1 MISFL
6 FSARPTLPAALGL
19 SSALDLVARDRELIS
34 CKSLKSKIYAS
45 LDVDELI
52 RGGLRMSGLPHSPHA
67 LVTGGGRGIGRA
79 IAATLAQAGAV
90 VTVLGRN
97 RALLDEAVAAGAAH
111 FAVVADVADQAAV
124 GAAMAEAAARQ
135 PIDILIANAG
145 AAESAPFAKS
155 DAALFRRMMDVNF
168 MGVVHAVQAVLPAM
182 RERPCGRIVAVAS
195 TAGLKG
201 YAYVSAY
208 SAAKHAVVG
217 LVRSLALELASTR
230 ITVNAVCPGF
240 TDTDLV
246 AGSIDNIMKKT
257 GRSHAQAVAELAK
270 HNPQGRLV
278 TPAEVADTVL
288 WLCGE
293 GADAITGQAIAVA
306 GGEI

>member
-1 MISFL
+1 M
-6 FSARPTLPAALGL
+6 PAT
-19 SSALDLVARDRELIS
+19 
-34 CKSLKSKIYAS
+34 
-45 LDVDELI
+45 
-52 RGGLRMSGLPHSPHA
+52 PHAPHA

-79 IAATLAQAGAV
+79 IATGLTGRGMT
-90 VTVLGRN
+90 VTVLGRQ
-97 RALLDEAVAAGAAH
+97 RATLDEAVAAGDAR
-111 FAVVADVADQAAV
+111 FADVADVADRAAI
-124 GAAMAEAAARQ
+124 AAAIARAAERQ

-155 DAALFRRMMDVNF
+155 DAAMFARMMDVNF
-168 MGVVHAVQAVLPAM
+168 MGVVHSIQAALPSM
-182 RERPCGRIVAVAS
+182 KTRPYGRIVAVAS

-208 SAAKHAVVG
+208 AAAKHAVVG
-217 LVRSLALELASTR
+217 LVRSLALELANTA

-257 GRSHAQAVAELAK
+257 GRSREQAVAELAS

-278 TPAEVADTVL
+278 TPQEVADTVL

-293 GADAITGQAIAVA
+293 GAGAVTGQAIAVA

>member
-1 MISFL
+1 
-6 FSARPTLPAALGL
+6 
-19 SSALDLVARDRELIS
+19 
-34 CKSLKSKIYAS
+34 
-45 LDVDELI
+45 
-52 RGGLRMSGLPHSPHA
+52 MSGLRDSTHA

-79 IAATLAQAGAV
+79 IAAQAVRAGAT

-97 RALLDEAVAAGAAH
+97 RATLDDAVAAGDAH
-111 FAVVADVADQAAV
+111 FADVADVADQAAI
-124 GAAMAEAAARQ
+124 GAAIAKAAARQ

-145 AAESAPFAKS
+145 IAESSPFAKS
-155 DAALFRRMMDVNF
+155 DAALFQRMIDVNF
-168 MGVVHAVQAVLPAM
+168 MGVVHAVQAALPSM
-182 RERPCGRIVAVAS
+182 RNQPHGRIVAVAS

-246 AGSIDNIMKKT
+246 AGSVQNIMAKT
-257 GRSHAQAVAELAK
+257 GRSRAEAVAELAK

-278 TPAEVADTVL
+278 APKEVADTVL

-293 GADAITGQAIAVA
+293 DASAITGQAIAVA

>member
-1 MISFL
+1 
-6 FSARPTLPAALGL
+6 
-19 SSALDLVARDRELIS
+19 
-34 CKSLKSKIYAS
+34 
-45 LDVDELI
+45 
-52 RGGLRMSGLPHSPHA
+52 MSGLPRSSHA

-79 IAATLAQAGAV
+79 IASVLAQAGAT
-90 VTVLGRN
+90 VTVLGRD
-97 RALLDEAVAAGAAH
+97 RAALDDAVAAGSAH
-111 FAVVADVADQAAV
+111 FAVVADVADQAA
-124 GAAMAEAAARQ
+124 AAAAIAEAAARA

-168 MGVVHAVQAVLPAM
+168 MGVVHSVQAVLPAM
-182 RERPCGRIVAVAS
+182 KERRYGRVVAVAS

-217 LVRSLALELASTR
+217 LVRSLALELATSGV
-230 ITVNAVCPGF
+230 TVNAVCPGF

-257 GRSHAQAVAELAK
+257 GRSREQAVAELAK

-278 TPAEVADTVL
+278 TPAEVADAVL
-288 WLCGE
+288 FLCGE
-293 GADAITGQAIAVA
+293 GAGAITGQAIAVA
-306 GGEI
+306 GGEV

>member
-1 MISFL
+1 
-6 FSARPTLPAALGL
+6 
-19 SSALDLVARDRELIS
+19 
-34 CKSLKSKIYAS
+34 
-45 LDVDELI
+45 
-52 RGGLRMSGLPHSPHA
+52 MSGLPHSPHA
-67 LVTGGGRGIGRA
+67 LVTGGGRGIGRE
-79 IAATLAQAGAV
+79 IAATLARAGAT
-90 VTVLGRN
+90 VTVLGRH
-97 RALLDEAVAAGAAH
+97 RKTLDDAIAAGAAH
-111 FAVVADVADQAAV
+111 FSSVADVADQAAV
-124 GAAMAEAAARQ
+124 SSAIAEAALRQ

-145 AAESAPFAKS
+145 VAESAPFGKS
-155 DAALFRRMMDVNF
+155 DATLFRRMMDVNL
-168 MGVVHAVQAVLPAM
+168 MGVVHAAQAVLPSMKA
-182 RERPCGRIVAVAS
+182 RPYGRIIAIAS

-217 LVRSLALELASTR
+217 LVRSLALELAGTR
-230 ITVNAVCPGF
+230 VTVNAVCPGF

-257 GRSHAQAVAELAK
+257 GRSHEQAVTEFSR

-293 GADAITGQAIAVA
+293 GAGSITGQAIAVA
-306 GGEI
+306 GGEV

>member
-1 MISFL
+1 M
-6 FSARPTLPAALGL
+6 PAT
-19 SSALDLVARDRELIS
+19 
-34 CKSLKSKIYAS
+34 
-45 LDVDELI
+45 
-52 RGGLRMSGLPHSPHA
+52 PHAPHA

-79 IAATLAQAGAV
+79 IAATLAHHGMT
-90 VTVLGRN
+90 VTVLGRQQA
-97 RALLDEAVAAGAAH
+97 ALDQAIASGDAH
-111 FAVVADVADQAAV
+111 FAETADVADPTAIAA
-124 GAAMAEAAARQ
+124 AIARAAARR
-135 PIDILIANAG
+135 PIDILVANAG
-145 AAESAPFAKS
+145 AAESAPFTKS
-155 DAALFRRMMDVNF
+155 DAALFGRMMDVNF
-168 MGVVHAVQAVLPAM
+168 MGVVNSIQAALPSM
-182 RERPCGRIVAVAS
+182 KTRPYGRIVAVAS

-217 LVRSLALELASTR
+217 LVRSLALELAATP

-246 AGSIDNIMKKT
+246 AGSIDTIMKKT
-257 GRSHAQAVAELAK
+257 GRSREQAVAELAK

-278 TPAEVADTVL
+278 TPQEVADAVL

-293 GADAITGQAIAVA
+293 GAGAVTGQAIAVA

>member
-1 MISFL
+1 M
-6 FSARPTLPAALGL
+6 R
-19 SSALDLVARDRELIS
+19 
-34 CKSLKSKIYAS
+34 
-45 LDVDELI
+45 
-52 RGGLRMSGLPHSPHA
+52 GLPRSSQA
-67 LVTGGGRGIGRA
+67 LVTGGGRGIGRE
-79 IAATLAQAGAV
+79 IASMLSHAGAT

-97 RALLDEAVAAGAAH
+97 RASLDEAVAAGSAH
-111 FAVVADVADQAAV
+111 FAGVADVADQAAIN
-124 GAAMAEAAARQ
+124 AAVAEAAARQ

-145 AAESAPFAKS
+145 VAESAPFGKS

-168 MGVVHAVQAVLPAM
+168 MGVVHAVQAVLPSM
-182 RERPCGRIVAVAS
+182 KDRGHGRIVAVAS

-201 YAYVSAY
+201 YAYASAY

-217 LVRSLALELASTR
+217 LVRSLALELATTGV
-230 ITVNAVCPGF
+230 TVNAVCPGF

-246 AGSIDNIMKKT
+246 AASIENIMAKT
-257 GRSHAQAVAELAK
+257 GRSREQAVGELAK

-293 GADAITGQAIAVA
+293 GAGAVTGQAIAIA

>member
-1 MISFL
+1 
-6 FSARPTLPAALGL
+6 
-19 SSALDLVARDRELIS
+19 
-34 CKSLKSKIYAS
+34 
-45 LDVDELI
+45 
-52 RGGLRMSGLPHSPHA
+52 MSGLPRSSHA
-67 LVTGGGRGIGRA
+67 LVTGGGRGIGRE
-79 IAATLAQAGAV
+79 IASVLARAGAT
-90 VTVLGRN
+90 VTVLGRD
-97 RALLDEAVAAGAAH
+97 RAALDDAVAAGSAH
-111 FAVVADVADQAAV
+111 FAVVADVANQASV
-124 GAAMAEAAARQ
+124 AAAIAEAAARA

-168 MGVVHAVQAVLPAM
+168 MGVVYAVQAVLPAM
-182 RERPCGRIVAVAS
+182 KDRRYGRVVAVAS

-217 LVRSLALELASTR
+217 LVRSLALELATTGV
-230 ITVNAVCPGF
+230 TVNAVCPGF

-257 GRSHAQAVAELAK
+257 GRSREQAVAELSK

-278 TPAEVADTVL
+278 TPAEVADAVL
-288 WLCGE
+288 FLCGE
-293 GADAITGQAIAVA
+293 GAGAITGQAIAVA
-306 GGEI
+306 GGEV

>member
-1 MISFL
+1 
-6 FSARPTLPAALGL
+6 
-19 SSALDLVARDRELIS
+19 
-34 CKSLKSKIYAS
+34 
-45 LDVDELI
+45 
-52 RGGLRMSGLPHSPHA
+52 MSGLPRSSHA

-79 IAATLAQAGAV
+79 IASALVGAGAT

-97 RALLDEAVAAGAAH
+97 RATLNEAVAAGDAH
-111 FAVVADVADQAAV
+111 FAAVADVADRAAV
-124 GAAMAEAAARQ
+124 NAAIADAAGRQ

-145 AAESAPFAKS
+145 VAESAPFAKS
-155 DAALFRRMMDVNF
+155 DAALFRRMMDVDF
-168 MGVVHAVQAVLPAM
+168 MGVVHAVQAVLPGM
-182 RERPCGRIVAVAS
+182 KDRPYGRIVAIAS

-217 LVRSLALELASTR
+217 LTRSLALELAGTR
-230 ITVNAVCPGF
+230 VTVNAVCPGF
-240 TDTDLV
+240 TDTDLL

-257 GRSHAQAVAELAK
+257 GRSHEQAVADLSR

-293 GADAITGQAIAVA
+293 GAGAITGQAIVVA
-306 GGEI
+306 GGEV

>member
-1 MISFL
+1 
-6 FSARPTLPAALGL
+6 
-19 SSALDLVARDRELIS
+19 
-34 CKSLKSKIYAS
+34 
-45 LDVDELI
+45 
-52 RGGLRMSGLPHSPHA
+52 MSGLPRSSHA

-79 IAATLAQAGAV
+79 IASVLVQSGAT
-90 VTVLGRN
+90 VTVLGRD
-97 RALLDEAVAAGAAH
+97 RAALDDAVAAGSAH

-124 GAAMAEAAARQ
+124 NAAIVEAAARQ

-168 MGVVHAVQAVLPAM
+168 MGVVYAVQAALPSM
-182 RERPCGRIVAVAS
+182 RERGRGRIVAIAS

-217 LVRSLALELASTR
+217 LVRSLALETAKSGV
-230 ITVNAVCPGF
+230 TVNAVCPGF
-240 TDTDLV
+240 TETDLLEN
-246 AGSIDNIMKKT
+246 SIDNIMRKT
-257 GRSHAQAVAELAK
+257 GRDREQAIAELAK

-278 TPAEVADTVL
+278 KPSEVADAVL

-293 GADAITGQAIAVA
+293 GASAITGQAVAVA
-306 GGEI
+306 GGEV

>member
-1 MISFL
+1 M
-6 FSARPTLPAALGL
+6 A
-19 SSALDLVARDRELIS
+19 
-34 CKSLKSKIYAS
+34 
-45 LDVDELI
+45 
-52 RGGLRMSGLPHSPHA
+52 GLPHSPHA
-67 LVTGGGRGIGRA
+67 VVTGAARGIGRE
-79 IAATLAQAGAV
+79 IASTLSKTGAV
-90 VTVLGRN
+90 VTALGRQSA
-97 RALLDEAVAAGAAH
+97 ALEGLVAQGNARFSAA
-111 FAVVADVADQAAV
+111 ADVTDQAAV
-124 GAAMAEAAARQ
+124 AAAIAQAAARQ

-155 DAALFRRMMDVNF
+155 DAALFKRMMDVNF
-168 MGVVHAVQAVLPAM
+168 MGVVNSIQAVLPSM
-182 RERPCGRIVAVAS
+182 RSRPFGRIVVIAS

-208 SAAKHAVVG
+208 AAAKHAAIG
-217 LVRSLALELASTR
+217 LVRSLALELAPTR

-246 AGSIDNIMKKT
+246 AGSIDTIMKKT
-257 GRSHAQAVAELAK
+257 GRDRAQAVAELTK

-278 TPAEVADTVL
+278 SPQEVADSVL

-293 GADAITGQAIAVA
+293 GAAAVTGQAIAVA

>member
-1 MISFL
+1 
-6 FSARPTLPAALGL
+6 
-19 SSALDLVARDRELIS
+19 
-34 CKSLKSKIYAS
+34 
-45 LDVDELI
+45 
-52 RGGLRMSGLPHSPHA
+52 MSGLPHSLHA
-67 LVTGGGRGIGRA
+67 LITGGGRGIGRA
-79 IAATLAQAGAV
+79 IASALVQAGAT
-90 VTVLGRN
+90 VTVIGRN
-97 RALLDEAVAAGAAH
+97 RNTLDEAVAAGAAH
-111 FAVVADVADQAAV
+111 FAAVADVADQAAIS
-124 GAAMAEAAARQ
+124 AAIAEAARRQ
-135 PIDILIANAG
+135 PIDILVANAG
-145 AAESAPFAKS
+145 IVESAPFGKS

-168 MGVVHAVQAVLPAM
+168 MGVVHAVQAVLPSM
-182 RERPCGRIVAVAS
+182 KERPYGRIVAVAS

-217 LVRSLALELASTR
+217 LVRSLALELANTR
-230 ITVNAVCPGF
+230 VTVNAVCPGF

-257 GRSHAQAVAELAK
+257 GRSHAQAVAELAR

-293 GADAITGQAIAVA
+293 GAGAITGQAVAVA
-306 GGEI
+306 GGEV

>member
-1 MISFL
+1 M
-6 FSARPTLPAALGL
+6 P
-19 SSALDLVARDRELIS
+19 
-34 CKSLKSKIYAS
+34 
-45 LDVDELI
+45 
-52 RGGLRMSGLPHSPHA
+52 GLPHSSHA

-79 IAATLAQAGAV
+79 IASELARAGAT

-97 RALLDEAVAAGAAH
+97 RAALNEAIAAGCAH
-111 FAVVADVADQAAV
+111 FAAVADVADRAAV
-124 GAAMAEAAARQ
+124 DAAMAEAAARQ
-135 PIDILIANAG
+135 PIDILVANAG

-155 DAALFRRMMDVNF
+155 DAALFKRMIDVNL

-182 RERPCGRIVAVAS
+182 KARRHGRVVAISS

-217 LVRSLALELASTR
+217 LVRSLALELASSGV
-230 ITVNAVCPGF
+230 TVNAVCPGF

-246 AGSIDNIMKKT
+246 AGSIESIMKKT
-257 GRSHAQAVAELAK
+257 GRSHAQAVAELSR

-278 TPAEVADTVL
+278 TPAEVADSVL

-293 GADAITGQAIAVA
+293 GASAITGQAIAVA
-306 GGEI
+306 GGEV